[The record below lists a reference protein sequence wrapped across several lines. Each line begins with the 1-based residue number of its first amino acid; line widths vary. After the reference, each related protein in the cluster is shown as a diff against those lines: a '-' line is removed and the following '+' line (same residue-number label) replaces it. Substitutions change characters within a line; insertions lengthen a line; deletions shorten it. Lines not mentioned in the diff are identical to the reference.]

1 MLKITDN
8 LENEKT
14 VRLRLDGTLS
24 AETFIELTHACAMH
38 RNDSERIVILDM
50 AGVEYMNGQIAR
62 QLVNLRSENLR
73 IINCSPFIEML
84 LESSSNEI
92 GNE

>member
-24 AETFIELTHACAMH
+24 AETFLELTQACAIH
-38 RNDSERIVILDM
+38 RDGSERIVILDM

-62 QLVNLRSENLR
+62 ELVNLRSESLR

-84 LESSSNEI
+84 LENMSNEI

>member
-1 MLKITDN
+1 MLKITEN

-24 AETFIELTHACAMH
+24 AETFNELTHAWAIH
-38 RNDSERIVILDM
+38 RDGSERIVILDM
-50 AGVEYMNGQIAR
+50 AGVEYMNDQIAR
-62 QLVNLRSENLR
+62 ELVNLRSESLR

-84 LESSSNEI
+84 LESISNEI
-92 GNE
+92 GSE